1 MATIG
6 EMAPEPNAAD
16 EDERPLRAD
25 AERNRRRILAAAAEL
40 FAERGLAVTLD
51 DIARHAGVGVGTVY
65 RRFPDKEQLVDA
77 LFEAR
82 IGEIVAVADEG
93 LAMDDP
99 LAGLVHFLERGLE
112 IQASD
117 RGLKE
122 LLHNSGAGARR
133 VERARG
139 LMAPRVL
146 KMVAR
151 AQASGQLRADAA
163 GPDMPLIT
171 LMIGSIMDATQ
182 AVRPDVWRRMLTIVI
197 DGLRA
202 EPGAATPMPVAPLQ
216 IDETQRVMAG
226 ARRRRS

>member
-1 MATIG
+1 
-6 EMAPEPNAAD
+6 MAPRAATTD

-51 DIARHAGVGVGTVY
+51 DIAHHAGVGVGTVY

-82 IGEIVAVADEG
+82 IGEMVAIADAG
-93 LAMDDP
+93 LEMDDA

-112 IQASD
+112 MQAAD

-122 LLHNSGAGARR
+122 LMHSSGLGARR
-133 VERARG
+133 VAQARG

-146 KMVAR
+146 ELVAR
-151 AQASGQLRADAA
+151 AQASGQLRTDAA

-171 LMIGSIMDATQ
+171 LMIGSIMDATHE
-182 AVRPDVWRRMLTIVI
+182 VRPDVWRRLLTIVI

-202 EPGAATPMPVAPLQ
+202 VPGAATPMPVPPLQ
-216 IDETQRVMAG
+216 LDETQRVMAG
-226 ARRRRS
+226 SRRRRS